1 MDKKI
6 EGNIVD
12 VLNEKIYP
20 AEIIIAGGK
29 IIGINGTSKNYDRY
43 LMPGFVDSHIHIE
56 SSMLTPAQFA
66 CLAVKHGTVGVVSDP
81 HEIANVAGKDGIDFM
96 IRNSETVPL
105 KFFFGAPS
113 CVPATGFETS
123 GAILNSQSVSDLLK
137 RRDIWFLSEVMN
149 FPGVLN
155 EDPEVLSKIG
165 ASHSL
170 NKPVDGHAPGLRG
183 KQLKKYIKAGISTDH
198 ECLTY
203 EEAVEKI
210 RAGMI
215 IQVREGSAARGFDVF
230 SRLFDEFP
238 GSVMMCSDDMHPDD
252 LMEGHI
258 NKIVSRG
265 VKKGIDLFRMLR
277 AATVNPV
284 FHYGLPVGLLRVG
297 DPADM
302 IAINSLEDFIV
313 SDSWING
320 ELVYSDGRVN
330 FNASEIN
337 IDFPFRK
344 RHIDIDDLKVVARGG
359 NIKVITAFDGQLFT
373 GSCIERANLIEG
385 IAAADPEK
393 DICKIV
399 VVNRYRDIPP
409 AAAFIRGFGLNRGA
423 IAGSVSHDSHNII
436 AVGAS
441 DEEIAAA
448 INRIID
454 MRGGLVAL
462 ADGRSEEL
470 SLEVGGLMTNSY
482 GSDVSEKY
490 RSVERFAKEMGST
503 LKSPFM
509 TLSFM
514 ALLVIPELK
523 ISDKGLFD
531 VSEFSYTDLFCDT

>member
-1 MDKKI
+1 MVEKI

-20 AEIIIAGGK
+20 AEIKIAEGK
-29 IIGINGTSKNYDRY
+29 IISISGTSKHYNRY
-43 LMPGFVDSHIHIE
+43 IMPGFVDSHIHIE
-56 SSMLTPAQFA
+56 SSMLTPARFA

-81 HEIANVAGKDGIDFM
+81 HEIANVAGTDGIDFM

-113 CVPATGFETS
+113 CVPATNFETS
-123 GAILNSQSVSDLLK
+123 GAILNSLNVADLLK

-155 EDPEVLSKIG
+155 EDPEVLKKIRV
-165 ASHSL
+165 SRKL

-183 KQLKKYIKAGISTDH
+183 EQLKKYINAGISTDH

-210 RAGMI
+210 TAGMI
-215 IQVREGSAARGFDVF
+215 IQVREGSAARGFDLF
-230 SRLFDEFP
+230 SGLFDEFP
-238 GSVMMCSDDMHPDD
+238 GSVMICSDDMHPDD
-252 LMEGHI
+252 LLKGHI
-258 NKIVSRG
+258 NKLVSRG
-265 VKKGIDLFRMLR
+265 VKRGINLFRLLR
-277 AATVNPV
+277 AAIVNPV
-284 FHYGLPVGLLRVG
+284 VHYGLPVGLLRVG

-302 IAINSLEDFIV
+302 IAVNNLEDFIV

-320 ELVYSDGRVN
+320 ERVYSEGIVN
-330 FNASEIN
+330 FSASDVN
-337 IDFPFRK
+337 VNFSFRKKHIDF
-344 RHIDIDDLKVVARGG
+344 DDLKVMARGE
-359 NIKVITAFDGQLFT
+359 NIKVIKAFDGQLFT
-373 GSCIERANLIEG
+373 GSDIKKANLDEG
-385 IAAADPEK
+385 IVVADPQR

-399 VVNRYRDIPP
+399 VVNRYSDIPP
-409 AAAFIRGFGLNRGA
+409 AAAFVSGFGLKKGA
-423 IAGSVSHDSHNII
+423 IAGSVSHDSHNVI
-436 AVGAS
+436 AVGTL

-448 INRIID
+448 VNRVID
-454 MRGGLVAL
+454 MQGGLVAL
-462 ADGRSEEL
+462 ADGQSETL
-470 SLEVGGLMTNSY
+470 SLEVGGLMTNSD
-482 GSDVSEKY
+482 GADVSEKY
-490 RSVERFAKEMGST
+490 RTVECFAKQLGSS

-531 VSEFSYTDLFCDT
+531 VSEFNYTDLFC